1 MEAWKVVLDEAAF
14 QSFVSSR
21 ASDRRKLLG
30 AFERL
35 RSDPQRRPD
44 YFAKDATGRVLSV
57 WADRPFLI
65 TYRLD
70 AFVSEIRIM
79 NLQKIRY

>member
-1 MEAWKVVLDEAAF
+1 MEAWKVVIDEAAF
-14 QSFVSSR
+14 QFFVSSH

-30 AFERL
+30 AFVRL

-44 YFAKDATGRVLSV
+44 YFSKDATGRTLSV

-65 TYRLD
+65 TYWLD
-70 AFVSEIRIM
+70 AIVSEIRIV
-79 NLQKIRY
+79 NLQKIRV